1 MEIFPW
7 LQAKLLLLTFLTGLC
22 TGALFDLFS
31 QVTGVL
37 KKRFLRISLTVRAI
51 GDLVT
56 VTLAGVT
63 VIILCY
69 YFNKGEFRFFCILGL
84 VAGLLL
90 YFFAFSFIVKR
101 IYKCIFCVIFGVF
114 RFFWRPMF
122 RFAKFIER
130 NLQII
135 LYYAS
140 KALAKKAILVY
151 NICIKRSTLKKAR
164 RGFLRGRFK

>member
-22 TGALFDLFS
+22 AGTLFDLFS

-37 KKRFLRISLTVRAI
+37 KKRFLRISHVSRAM

-56 VTLAGVT
+56 VTTSGV
-63 VIILCY
+63 VLILLCY
-69 YFNKGEFRFFCILGL
+69 YFNKGEFRFFCLLGFG
-84 VAGLLL
+84 AGLLL
-90 YFFAFSFIVKR
+90 YFAAFSFFVKR
-101 IYKCIFCVIFGVF
+101 IYKCIFCVILGIF
-114 RFFWRPMF
+114 RLFWRPTLIF
-122 RFAKFIER
+122 IKFIER

-140 KALAKKAILVY
+140 KTLAKKAFLVY
-151 NICIKRSTLKKAR
+151 NIGVNCQKKAV
-164 RGFLRGRFK
+164 GSVLL